1 MVNRKH
7 SIIILIFFFMPTLVL
22 AQQGKWQRFGW
33 NPPRVTQKDT
43 NGGTWTYFG
52 SGAFDDSSMIMRP
65 IRPMHPYQ
73 WQSPYSGYRQ
83 TGNGFDLQFH
93 FNLDFSLH
101 YKNGLL
107 QGFPLYYGPW
117 IDPRGNYRGYWW
129 PSRDDT
135 ASVGKY

>member
-7 SIIILIFFFMPTLVL
+7 SIIILIFFFMPTLAL

-33 NPPRVTQKDT
+33 NPPTVTQKDT

-52 SGAFDDSSMIMRP
+52 SGALDDSSMIMRP

-73 WQSPYSGYRQ
+73 WLNPYSGYWQ
-83 TGNGFDLQFH
+83 TDSGFDLQFH

-107 QGFPLYYGPW
+107 QGFPFYYGPW
-117 IDPRGNYRGYWW
+117 IDPRGDYRGYSW
-129 PSRDDT
+129 PLLNDSTSRRR
-135 ASVGKY
+135 Y